1 MLLAAAAMVL
11 SVVDGRSGCSVVRSL
26 GVGFIHLLSCVS
38 SLASLALG
46 RCVFPPKS
54 RFAKRDSLV
63 LQNET
68 RFSEESPGTRVDFL
82 PKQDDDNVKRTQ
94 VRCFGHNMGKA
105 SDQPPA

>member
-54 RFAKRDSLV
+54 HFAKRDSLV

-68 RFSEESPGTRVDFL
+68 RFSEKMPSFARQRKFCKTLQNER
-82 PKQDDDNVKRTQ
+82 QR
-94 VRCFGHNMGKA
+94 A
-105 SDQPPA
+105 SASS